1 MPHELD
7 SAVACPLPVPVFLRN
22 RYLPVGKPTGKLHHS
37 SKDFV
42 PSQADPRGDLV
53 GTATT
58 NIDDA
63 AAAGH
68 AGATGQGDGDDG
80 GSTDAEGDGYAT
92 GLFNRGSEFVPPVVR
107 VNPAVPA
114 RATAAATTASGDFEY
129 MTPDGVGAVAG
140 ATVQEGETFGGFGG
154 PSQEV
159 GAEGASRRS
168 TLVPGVGEVEV
179 FDDFEDEEGAYVTSL
194 AQLAKVLLGIAAS
207 LCKHAVVTRDQQTR
221 QPGVLLPVSV
231 R

>member
-68 AGATGQGDGDDG
+68 AGATGQGNNDG
-80 GSTDAEGDGYAT
+80 GGSADTEEDGYAA
-92 GLFNRGSEFVPPVVR
+92 GLFNQGDDFVPPVQR
-107 VNPAVPA
+107 VSPAVPA
-114 RATAAATTASGDFEY
+114 QAAGAATTPAGAFEY
-129 MTPDGVGAVAG
+129 MTPDGVGVVPGVTA
-140 ATVQEGETFGGFGG
+140 QEGETFDGFGG
-154 PSQEV
+154 PSQE
-159 GAEGASRRS
+159 AATEGASRRS

-179 FDDFEDEEGAYVTSL
+179 FDDFGDEEGAYVTSL
-194 AQLAKVLLGIAAS
+194 AQLTKVLFGIAAP
-207 LCKHAVVTRDQQTR
+207 LPPPLQT
-221 QPGVLLPVSV
+221 P
-231 R
+231 